1 VFFVS
6 SGILFNVAGLA
17 DIWVITIIIT
27 ILAIVTKM
35 VGCGIPAR
43 LLGMNN
49 KEALAVGI
57 GMAPRLE
64 VAIVI
69 ALYGLQNNIIGPSVY
84 SMAIFIGIV
93 TALVTPG
100 LFKWALER
108 ANVRGK
114 DLTVPEELATEKES
128 LERV

>member
-1 VFFVS
+1 MELN
-6 SGILFNVAGLA
+6 G
-17 DIWVITIIIT
+17 
-27 ILAIVTKM
+27 
-35 VGCGIPAR
+35 
-43 LLGMNN
+43 
-49 KEALAVGI
+49 
-57 GMAPRLE
+57 E

-93 TALVTPG
+93 TALVTPS

-108 ANVRGK
+108 ADVRGK
-114 DLTVPEELATEKES
+114 ESSVKEEMAAEKES

>member
-1 VFFVS
+1 
-6 SGILFNVAGLA
+6 
-17 DIWVITIIIT
+17 
-27 ILAIVTKM
+27 
-35 VGCGIPAR
+35 
-43 LLGMNN
+43 MNN
-49 KEALAVGI
+49 KEAIAVGI

-93 TALVTPG
+93 TALVTPS

-108 ANVRGK
+108 ANVREQSLK
-114 DLTVPEELATEKES
+114 VQEEMALEKES
-128 LERV
+128 S